1 MRICKGIIAVLR
13 KGKDFAQSQIDQ
25 AAMKFKKIFEQSSDG
40 GMSEEIETVG
50 ENLLEVFDDSED
62 DEEQDE
68 ISSFLE
74 CEIDEIIF
82 PKM

>member
-1 MRICKGIIAVLR
+1 
-13 KGKDFAQSQIDQ
+13 
-25 AAMKFKKIFEQSSDG
+25 
-40 GMSEEIETVG
+40 MSGEIETVG

-74 CEIDEIIF
+74 CEID
-82 PKM
+82 